1 MRRAVPGMPGGVKM
15 RLTNTHTEYVKAA
28 WSHIEAIRNLYS
40 QFARKRPV
48 MLLELATGLI
58 YAYPY
63 REFKADLSVRSGAL
77 LEEQYAEAT
86 QNGEMV
92 VFVRDDGRRKFVS
105 FNLPTDDVD
114 HPGPNRGCGYPR
126 GRSSRQDSRSRAAL
140 GTAHHAALGFPLDLA
155 DVRHV
160 HCIL

>member
-1 MRRAVPGMPGGVKM
+1 MRRAVPVMPGGVKM

-86 QNGEMV
+86 QHGEMV

-114 HPGPNRGCGYPR
+114 HPEPNKGAPPDRGHETVQKKRAASGR
-126 GRSSRQDSRSRAAL
+126 GRGR
-140 GTAHHAALGFPLDLA
+140 
-155 DVRHV
+155 
-160 HCIL
+160 